1 MEEKNVLTFSLSPA
15 QLKYKDVLN
24 RDFLELDVY
33 AISDINPNRNRTHF
47 TIEGLQNGMKTFKN
61 KPIVGFF
68 EKGDF
73 GEHDGRMEKDFELDQ
88 KYWNTDYGER
98 ILGFIRE
105 SDTVELVEWKGHTW
119 IHFTCVLCIRYCYK
133 QAKKLLKDRS
143 KKVSVEVTVTK
154 REFDDKGIE
163 HIYDFNLEGVTI
175 LGSKHGRPVLE
186 AIPDAHASI
195 LERLDEAVLE
205 GQREVLCFAYNDLA
219 GNGGA
224 TSKLNIENLN
234 KEEYAVDEKQLSVEN
249 AEEKCT
255 TEEECKNTAE
265 KECKNSAGEN
275 CNNSAEGEPN
285 AECNGC
291 EGAEKAEAGETCT
304 GNPEAECN
312 SGEGCVNAECNA
324 TGPAVGEGANNPE
337 CCGAGCGECGGEGE
351 GEAECNAT
359 GPAIGEGANTPECCS
374 EGEHGPDCE
383 CPECMKKKCAA
394 LMAECDELKCKC
406 GELEEKLSA
415 VSDYSVIKDRMEK
428 AEAKLFS
435 IHCEELKNKA
445 CEIMKNEKLSDEVY
459 KAIEQK
465 CVDGLYATEED
476 MEKDVAF
483 EIFKARSNNKPEEY
497 SVGIVAPEI
506 KNTQKKPKDRKER
519 IARYAAGK

>member
-1 MEEKNVLTFSLSPA
+1 MEDKNVLTFSLSPS

-24 RDFLELDVY
+24 RDFLELEVY

-47 TIEGLQNGMKTFKN
+47 TLEGLQNGMKTFKN

-73 GEHDGRMEKDFELDQ
+73 GEHDGRMEKDFELEQ

-133 QAKKLLKDRS
+133 QAKKLLKDKS

-154 REFDDKGIE
+154 REFDEKGIE

-195 LERLDEAVLE
+195 MEKLDDAVLE
-205 GQREVLCFAYNDLA
+205 GQREVLCFAYNEFA
-219 GNGGA
+219 GKSGSGVA
-224 TSKLNIENLN
+224 ELNIENSN

-255 TEEECKNTAE
+255 TEEECKNAAE
-265 KECKNSAGEN
+265 EECKNSADEN
-275 CNNSAEGEPN
+275 CKNSAEEKPE
-285 AECNGC
+285 AECNGGC
-291 EGAEKAEAGETCT
+291 ECGEGEKDSAEETCT
-304 GNPEAECN
+304 ENPEAECN
-312 SGEGCVNAECNA
+312 SGCEE
-324 TGPAVGEGANNPE
+324 T
-337 CCGAGCGECGGEGE
+337 
-351 GEAECNAT
+351 ECNAT
-359 GPAIGEGANTPECCS
+359 GPAIGEGTNTPECNSTGPAVGEGANTPECCS
-374 EGEHGPDCE
+374 EEAEKCAEGEHGPDCD

-394 LMAECDELKCKC
+394 LEKERDELKCKC

-415 VSDYSVIKDRMEK
+415 VSNYSEIKDRMEK

-445 CEIMKNEKLSDEVY
+445 QSIMKNEKLSEEVY

-465 CVDGLYATEED
+465 CVDGLYATEEE

-483 EIFKARSNNKPEEY
+483 EIFKARSTNKPEEY
-497 SVGIVAPEI
+497 SVSIVAPEI
-506 KNTQKKPKDRKER
+506 KNTQKPKDRKER

>member
-1 MEEKNVLTFSLSPA
+1 MEEKNVLTFSLSPS

-195 LERLDEAVLE
+195 MEKLDEAVLE

-219 GNGGA
+219 GNGGE
-224 TSKLNIENLN
+224 TGGLNIENSN

-255 TEEECKNTAE
+255 TEEECKNAAE
-265 KECKNSAGEN
+265 EECKNSADEN
-275 CNNSAEGEPN
+275 CKNSAECKPEV
-285 AECNGC
+285 ECNGC
-291 EGAEKAEAGETCT
+291 GEGEKAKAEETCT
-304 GNPEAECN
+304 ENPEAECN
-312 SGEGCVNAECNA
+312 SGCEESECNS
-324 TGPAVGEGANNPE
+324 TGPAV
-337 CCGAGCGECGGEGE
+337 
-351 GEAECNAT
+351 
-359 GPAIGEGANTPECCS
+359 GEGANTPECCS
-374 EGEHGPDCE
+374 EEAEKCAEGEHGPDCD

-415 VSDYSVIKDRMEK
+415 VSDYSAIKDRMEK

-445 CEIMKNEKLSDEVY
+445 QSIMKNEKLSDEVY

-483 EIFKARSNNKPEEY
+483 EIFKARSVNKTEEY
-497 SVGIVAPEI
+497 SVSIVAPEI
-506 KNTQKKPKDRKER
+506 KNTQKPKDRKER